1 MAYISYIKLWES
13 EFDGIVSKRDK
24 LQNSNINQ
32 LKLEVLD
39 TYKKDEKLTTNFEPD
54 DDSDVI
60 NKAYL
65 DSKLL
70 KIDGHISKLEKD
82 FNEFKLQYN
91 KQNVEDILIQ
101 RAVKTTIQILYD
113 KGLFDNYANT
123 DKVLEDFLFVTR
135 RRGDLSDQINDTD
148 IQGFY

>member
-1 MAYISYIKLWES
+1 MAYISYNKLWES

-24 LQNSNINQ
+24 LQDSNINQ
-32 LKLEVLD
+32 LKLKVHD
-39 TYKKDEKLTTNFEPD
+39 TYKKDEKITTNFEPND
-54 DDSDVI
+54 NEDVI
-60 NKAYL
+60 NKGYL

-70 KIDGHISKLEKD
+70 KIDGHLSKLGKD

-113 KGLFDNYANT
+113 KGLFDNYANA
-123 DKVLEDFLFVTR
+123 DKVLEDFLFTTR
-135 RRGDLSDQINDTD
+135 RREDLSEENK
-148 IQGFY
+148 

>member
-1 MAYISYIKLWES
+1 MAYISYNKLWES
-13 EFDGIVSKRDK
+13 EFDGIVSKRDE
-24 LQNSNINQ
+24 LQDSNINN
-32 LKLEVLD
+32 LKLEVHD
-39 TYKKDEKLTTNFEPD
+39 SYKKDEKLTTNFEPI

-70 KIDGHISKLEKD
+70 KIDGHLSKLEKD

-113 KGLFDNYANT
+113 KGLFDNYANA
-123 DKVLEDFLFVTR
+123 DKVLEDFLLTTR
-135 RRGDLSDQINDTD
+135 RRGDLPEENT
-148 IQGFY
+148 